1 MDSTGRNEQIVRKI
15 QNNIGDCQELLTEL
29 WLANLGL
36 VQKIIHQATGLQ
48 RNVHR
53 QDFEDLE
60 QQAFIGLMEA
70 VKRYD
75 PAAGVKFFT
84 YAESYIRKSIYR
96 YYDRN
101 GQALRLPAYMRR
113 RIKEYTQAR
122 ERLLMNGKAITIENI
137 QAVLSWSDNAMR
149 AVVETIQKMEMQR
162 LDRYL
167 NDSDKDSGTVLDM
180 LASSETADDDALVK
194 SYDNELHRLLQKAL
208 TELTEREQ
216 MVLRALFF
224 QGNSVKKVATLL
236 GCTSQ
241 NISKIKKE
249 SFKKIR
255 TGKYGNELIE
265 FLPEKSINCAKD
277 RIAHDFKELSEDER
291 ILLL

>member
-1 MDSTGRNEQIVRKI
+1 MDSVGRNEQIASQI
-15 QNNIGDCQELLTEL
+15 QSGIGDRQELLSELWTNNIGLT
-29 WLANLGL
+29 
-36 VQKIIHQATGLQ
+36 QKIIHQATGLQ
-48 RNVHR
+48 RDIHR

-60 QQAFIGLMEA
+60 QEAFIGLMSA
-70 VKRYD
+70 VQKYD

-84 YAESYIRKSIYR
+84 YAENYIRKSIYR

-101 GQALRLPAYMRR
+101 GQALRVPAYMRK
-113 RIKEYTQAR
+113 RIKEYTQAQ
-122 ERLLMNGKAITIENI
+122 EKLKSQGKAVTDENI
-137 QAVLSWSDNAMR
+137 RNLLSWSDNAMR
-149 AVVETIQKMEMQR
+149 SVLATVRKMEMQR
-162 LDRYL
+162 LDSYL
-167 NDSDKDSGTVLDM
+167 NDSDKDSGTFLDM
-180 LASSETADDDALVK
+180 IASSETTDNDAFVK

-208 TELTEREQ
+208 AELPEREQ

-277 RIAHDFKELSEDER
+277 RIIHDFKELSEDER
-291 ILLL
+291 NLLL